1 MRRYK
6 MRKLLNISLL
16 LLILCLSGSLSCKSW
31 FQPKKRQV
39 KVAAE
44 PGLSA
49 GSLLQTKTRQAMP
62 SAQAQ
67 QVPAPTIRPLIP
79 TTRSPIPTSTE
90 LIDVSAPGT
99 SVISRAYPWPECG
112 IVQLDKIMP
121 NEVGLNRNFSYT
133 IKISNLTETMLTDII
148 VTEHLPDNF
157 QYMSSNPAARSEDKK
172 LIWNIDTLGPKA
184 IKQFSVSGMAT
195 YTKPLEHCTTVITPV
210 IPACASIAVIQ
221 PELKLTKTA
230 PAEVLLCDL
239 IPVRYVVTNA
249 GTGSIQN
256 VKVIENLPAGL
267 RSTDGKSEL
276 VFDAG
281 TLGAGQSRQ
290 FTAELRATQIGTFV
304 SSAIANSTTG
314 LRVESPATSTSVGM
328 PVITIS
334 KMGPENIYIGRP
346 AAYEITISNKSDVP
360 AKNTILEDTIPDGVA
375 EVKAT
380 AGAKLSG
387 SKLIWEFGTLEPNA
401 SKNVRVTYT
410 PTKAGTLINSAT
422 ATAYCAEAVT
432 STMRTTVTGIPALA
446 LEVVDI
452 EDPVRVGSRATYV
465 IRVENQGSATA
476 TNIRIACLLESN
488 VQYVSS
494 AGATASSQEGQT
506 VRFYPLGSLAP
517 KAQAAWRIVVEA
529 VRPGDVRFKAVMN
542 ADQLGRP
549 VEETESTHI
558 YE

>member
-1 MRRYK
+1 

-49 GSLLQTKTRQAMP
+49 GSLFQTETRKAMP
-62 SAQAQ
+62 PAQAQ
-67 QVPAPTIRPLIP
+67 PVPAPTIRPLIP
-79 TTRSPIPTSTE
+79 TTRPLIPTSTE

-121 NEVGLNRNFSYT
+121 NEVGLNRNFNYT

-157 QYMSSNPAARSEDKK
+157 KYMSSNPAARSEDKK

-184 IKQFSVSGMAT
+184 HKQFSVSGMAT
-195 YTKPLEHCTTVITPV
+195 YTEPLEHCTTVITPV

-239 IPVRYVVTNA
+239 IPVRYIVTNE

-267 RSTDGKSEL
+267 RTTDGRNEL

-290 FTAELRATQIGTFV
+290 FMAELRATQTGTFV
-304 SSAIANSTTG
+304 SSAIASSTTG
-314 LRVESPATSTSVGM
+314 FRVESPATSTTVGM

-334 KMGPENIYIGRP
+334 KAGPENLYIGRP

-401 SKNVRVTYT
+401 SKNVRVTYI

-446 LEVVDI
+446 MEVVDI

-517 KAQAAWRIVVEA
+517 KTQAAWRVVVEA

-542 ADQLGRP
+542 ADQLSRP